1 MFFGGKGGVGK
12 TTCAA
17 ARAVAES
24 TRGRRVLAV
33 STDPAHS
40 LGDALNVRLSARVSE
55 VRAARGMALH
65 AVELDA
71 PRAFA
76 RWIAEHHDALA
87 DVLAHGT
94 WLDRHDIDALLSLP
108 LPGVDE
114 LVGMLE
120 IVSLATRRRKTPRH
134 SSDASYDLVIVD
146 TAPTG
151 HALRLLAAPDAV
163 AAIAAV
169 LDALQEEHRIIKREF
184 GRIGRPEAADQ
195 LIDLLMREA
204 AETRAL
210 LRDVHRTAFEWV
222 MLPEA
227 LSLDETKD
235 GIAALQRA
243 RIPVAEIIINRALPA
258 GAPCALCDRR
268 RVEESRVIAKTMRA
282 VGKVPIRVVPAEMR
296 EPRGMKS
303 LLLLGRSL
311 IGSAATLRRLPRRIE
326 RRRST
331 PDSGRVTRI
340 QELRSAPPETL
351 EALRGARLLFFGGK
365 GGVGKTTV
373 AAAAALRLAR
383 CDPSRRVLL
392 LSTDPAHS
400 LGDVLD
406 DEVGDRET
414 PVRGGPKNL
423 DVRELDATAALAK
436 RRATVEAA
444 LSEVSATVGGRSSAA
459 SHLMAL
465 APPGIDELFALL
477 TVTAL
482 TAGDAE
488 PATAHRARYDLIVID
503 TAPTGHALRLMEMPQ
518 LAREWTQLL
527 MRVLLKYRSVVKPGQ
542 MAQEIVDLSQ
552 SIRRLQSILRDPDA
566 TRFVVVTRAADV
578 PQLETARLMVRL
590 RRLQL
595 AVPALIINAR
605 TFPVSDCARC
615 RSAAA
620 AERRVASALSRS
632 CRGRRCVIIQTPLV
646 APPPRGS
653 RMLER
658 WASRWIA

>member
-1 MFFGGKGGVGK
+1 M
-12 TTCAA
+12 
-17 ARAVAES
+17 
-24 TRGRRVLAV
+24 
-33 STDPAHS
+33 
-40 LGDALNVRLSARVSE
+40 
-55 VRAARGMALH
+55 ARGMALN

-76 RWIAEHHDALA
+76 RWIAEHHDALG

-120 IVSLATRRRKTPRH
+120 IVSLANDP
-134 SSDASYDLVIVD
+134 SYDLVIVD

-151 HALRLLAAPDAV
+151 HTLRLLAAPDAV

-169 LDALQEEHRIIKREF
+169 LDALEEEHRIIRREF

-195 LIDLLMREA
+195 LIDLLGREA
-204 AETRAL
+204 ADTRAL
-210 LRDVHRTAFEWV
+210 LRDPHRTTFEWV
-222 MLPEA
+222 MLPEE
-227 LSLDETKD
+227 LSLDETRD
-235 GIAALQRA
+235 GMAALRRA
-243 RIPVAEIIINRALPA
+243 RIPVAEVVVNRVLPA
-258 GAPCALCDRR
+258 GARCALCDPR
-268 RVEESRVIAKTMRA
+268 RVEERRVIAKTMRA
-282 VGKVPIRVVPAEMR
+282 VGKVPIRVVPAELM
-296 EPRGMKS
+296 EPRGIKP
-303 LLLLGRSL
+303 LLVLGRSL
-311 IGSAATLRRLPRRIE
+311 VGSAATLKRLPRRVE
-326 RRRST
+326 GRRST
-331 PDSGRVTRI
+331 PDFERVPAA
-340 QELRSAPPETL
+340 QKPGSAGPETVD
-351 EALRGARLLFFGGK
+351 ALRGARLLFFGGK

-383 CDPSRRVLL
+383 FDPSRRVLL

-406 DEVGDRET
+406 VEIGDREAA
-414 PVRGGPKNL
+414 VRGGPKNL
-423 DVRELDATAALAK
+423 HVRELDAPAALAM
-436 RRATVEAA
+436 RRTTLEAA
-444 LSEVSATVGGRSSAA
+444 LSEVSATAGGGSSAA

-477 TVTAL
+477 TVTEL
-482 TAGDAE
+482 TAADIDRTTADR
-488 PATAHRARYDLIVID
+488 ATFDLIVID

-518 LAREWTQLL
+518 LAREWVQLL
-527 MRVLLKYRSVVKPGQ
+527 MRMLLKYRSVMKPGRL
-542 MAQEIVDLSQ
+542 AQEIVELSQ
-552 SIRRLQSILRDPDA
+552 SIRRLQSLLRDPDE
-566 TRFVVVTRAADV
+566 TRFIVVTRAADV
-578 PQLETARLMVRL
+578 PQLETARLMTRL

-595 AVPALIINAR
+595 AVPAVIVNAR

-615 RSAAA
+615 RAVAA
-620 AERRVASALSRS
+620 AERRVVSALARS